1 MIYPVRI
8 TAAARRDLQ
17 EIYDWTA
24 EHDSLSHAGYV
35 LDHISEAVDSLAK
48 LPDRG
53 SRPPEL
59 PYGMNAGYRQVFF
72 KPYRVIYQVRKSEII
87 IYLIADG
94 RRNLQDV
101 LLRRLME
108 G

>member
-1 MIYPVRI
+1 MNYPVRI
-8 TAAARRDLQ
+8 TEAARRDLK
-17 EIYDWTA
+17 EIYDWIA
-24 EHDSLSHAGYV
+24 EHDSLSRAEYV
-35 LDHISEAVDSLAK
+35 LDRITEVVESVAK

-53 SRPPEL
+53 SKPPEL

-72 KPYRVIYQVRKSEII
+72 KPYRMVYQVRQSEVI

-94 RRNLQDV
+94 RRNLQAV